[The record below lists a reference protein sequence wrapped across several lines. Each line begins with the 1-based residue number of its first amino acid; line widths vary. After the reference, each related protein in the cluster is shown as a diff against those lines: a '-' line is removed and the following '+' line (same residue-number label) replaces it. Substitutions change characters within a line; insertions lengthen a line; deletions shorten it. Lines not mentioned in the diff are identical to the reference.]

1 MKHLW
6 QAFRLIWSAAPISMW
21 QGAIMAVL
29 VALMGTALLGLSGWF
44 ITATATATAA
54 GVTLGFK
61 LFGPRAA
68 VRLLALG
75 RAGARYGERV
85 LTHDATLKALSK
97 LRVSLMRRLSRL
109 SLPEMQRLRGPLALT
124 RITADVDALDG
135 IVLRLALPVI
145 AGVLTHV
152 AVFFMLWMLVAPSM
166 AIAIAVGYVG
176 GGAVV
181 LIRLTKA
188 TFGPSRTAER
198 ANQAMRRDTIGMMRG
213 RADLFLQ
220 GQVQSRLADIQQTES
235 EMRSA
240 MRRLDEVDRRSG
252 LILSV
257 VIALVSGGALAL
269 GGQLIA
275 TGAVPPAH
283 AAIGFFVAVA
293 LGETIM
299 PLRRGIAEIGRI
311 RDAAE
316 RVLAHEEQGLGAPR
330 VGGGAT
336 GSGLRATGVGFS
348 RNGADAPLLRGVDL
362 EVNAGETVALVGPSG
377 SGKSTL
383 LAILA
388 GTEMAYDGEVRI
400 AGQDLRAFGERELR
414 GLLTLVPQRS
424 ALVSGS
430 ILANLSLAREGLSRD
445 EAEAVLQAVQLDR
458 VVENMG
464 GLDAELGESG
474 GGLSGGE
481 TRRLV
486 LARALLRHP
495 KVLLLDEPTEG
506 LDTQTAK
513 KVLEG
518 IRDWLPEA
526 AIITA
531 SHREAEIAMAQRVVT
546 LTPAA

>member
-1 MKHLW
+1 
-6 QAFRLIWSAAPISMW
+6 
-21 QGAIMAVL
+21 
-29 VALMGTALLGLSGWF
+29 
-44 ITATATATAA
+44 
-54 GVTLGFK
+54 
-61 LFGPRAA
+61 
-68 VRLLALG
+68 
-75 RAGARYGERV
+75 
-85 LTHDATLKALSK
+85 
-97 LRVSLMRRLSRL
+97 
-109 SLPEMQRLRGPLALT
+109 
-124 RITADVDALDG
+124 
-135 IVLRLALPVI
+135 
-145 AGVLTHV
+145 
-152 AVFFMLWMLVAPSM
+152 
-166 AIAIAVGYVG
+166 
-176 GGAVV
+176 
-181 LIRLTKA
+181 
-188 TFGPSRTAER
+188 
-198 ANQAMRRDTIGMMRG
+198 
-213 RADLFLQ
+213 
-220 GQVQSRLADIQQTES
+220 
-235 EMRSA
+235 

-257 VIALVSGGALAL
+257 VIAVVTGGALAL

-275 TGAVPPAH
+275 SGAVSPAH

-316 RVLAHEEQGLGAPR
+316 RVLAHDEQGLGAPR

-336 GSGLRATGVGFS
+336 GGGLSATGVCFS

-430 ILANLSLAREGLSRD
+430 ILANLSLAKEGLSRD

-458 VVENMG
+458 VVDNMG

-518 IRDWLPEA
+518 IRGWLPEA

-531 SHREAEIAMAQRVVT
+531 SHRETEINMAQLVVP

>member
-21 QGAIMAVL
+21 QGAIMAVM

-275 TGAVPPAH
+275 TGAVSPAH

-316 RVLAHEEQGLGAPR
+316 RVLAHDEQGLGAPR

-336 GSGLRATGVGFS
+336 GSGLSATGVGFS

-430 ILANLSLAREGLSRD
+430 ILANLSLAKESLSRD

-513 KVLEG
+513 NVLEG
-518 IRDWLPEA
+518 IRGWLPEA

-531 SHREAEIAMAQRVVT
+531 SHRETEIAMAQRVVT

>member
-1 MKHLW
+1 MRHLW

-145 AGVLTHV
+145 AGVLTHL

-166 AIAIAVGYVG
+166 AMAIAVGYVG

-188 TFGPSRTAER
+188 TFGPSQIAER

-220 GQVQSRLADIQQTES
+220 GQVQGRLADIQQTES

-257 VIALVSGGALAL
+257 VIAVVTGGALAL

-275 TGAVPPAH
+275 SGAVSPAH

-316 RVLAHEEQGLGAPR
+316 RVLAHDEQGLGAPR
-330 VGGGAT
+330 VGGDAT
-336 GSGLRATGVGFS
+336 GSGLSASAVGFS

-388 GTEMAYDGEVRI
+388 GTEMAYAGEVRI

-430 ILANLSLAREGLSRD
+430 ILANLSLAKESLSRD
-445 EAEAVLQAVQLDR
+445 EAQAVLQAVQLDR

-518 IRDWLPEA
+518 IRGWLPEA

-531 SHREAEIAMAQRVVT
+531 SHRETEISMAQRVVT

>member
-257 VIALVSGGALAL
+257 VIAVVTGGALAL

-275 TGAVPPAH
+275 SGAVSPAH

-316 RVLAHEEQGLGAPR
+316 RVLAHDEQGLGAPR

-336 GSGLRATGVGFS
+336 GIGLSATGVGFS

-430 ILANLSLAREGLSRD
+430 ILANLSLAKEGLSRD
-445 EAEAVLQAVQLDR
+445 EAQAVLQAVQLDR

-531 SHREAEIAMAQRVVT
+531 SHRETEIAMAQRIVT

>member
-85 LTHDATLKALSK
+85 LTHEATLKALSK

-152 AVFFMLWMLVAPSM
+152 AVFFVLWMLVAPSM
-166 AIAIAVGYVG
+166 AIAIAAGYIG

-188 TFGPSRTAER
+188 TFGPSRIAER

-213 RADLFLQ
+213 RSDLFLQ
-220 GQVQSRLADIQQTES
+220 GQVQSRLGDIQQTEN
-235 EMRSA
+235 EMRGA

-257 VIALVSGGALAL
+257 VIAIVTGGALAL

-275 TGAVPPAH
+275 SGDVSPAH

-316 RVLAHEEQGLGAPR
+316 RVLAHDEQGLGAPR
-330 VGGGAT
+330 VGGAAT
-336 GSGLRATGVGFS
+336 GAGLVASGVGFS
-348 RNGADAPLLRGVDL
+348 RNGADVPLLQSVDL
-362 EVNAGETVALVGPSG
+362 AVGAGETVALVGPSG

-388 GTEMAYDGEVRI
+388 GTEMDYEGQISVAE
-400 AGQDLRAFGERELR
+400 QDLRAFGERELR

-430 ILANLSLAREGLSRD
+430 ILANLSLAREGLTRD
-445 EAEAVLQAVQLDR
+445 EAEAVLEAVQLDHVIER
-458 VVENMG
+458 MG

-474 GGLSGGE
+474 NGLSGGE
-481 TRRLV
+481 SRRLV

-495 KVLLLDEPTEG
+495 RVLLLDEPTEG
-506 LDTQTAK
+506 LDTETAR

-518 IRDWLPEA
+518 IRTWLPEA

-531 SHREAEIAMAQRVVT
+531 SHRETEIGMAQRVVA
-546 LTPAA
+546 LKPLA